1 MKPKSNHSKRQQS
14 RFNAN
19 FQMIRVL
26 KSVLNFWSGSSV
38 SLVAIEKTTGA
49 SLPYYFSAIIYVYCA
64 MFLLYLI
71 WALMLY
77 LEESIFN
84 DSTTYSEGGDWF
96 HLIFFVI
103 NSFSKFNF
111 DLKSCV
117 VLKQFQLNFSQN
129 SNFYQKMTFCLL

>member
-1 MKPKSNHSKRQQS
+1 
-14 RFNAN
+14 
-19 FQMIRVL
+19 MIRVL

-84 DSTTYSEGGDWF
+84 DSTTYSEGGD
-96 HLIFFVI
+96 
-103 NSFSKFNF
+103 
-111 DLKSCV
+111 
-117 VLKQFQLNFSQN
+117 
-129 SNFYQKMTFCLL
+129 